1 MYALSGYMS
10 WKDPTINADDSHD
23 ANEELL
29 PTSVLGNAEMVDKG
43 TYVEYTLGALAD
55 GKGSLITLIRGPDSL
70 NIDGGLLYVTGFFY
84 GCTPLQLSEARTIAK
99 SNNRTLGSLGMEW
112 IKAVAIALGTRISE
126 VSLDD
131 EWSGPN
137 GVTSNDLMRTAD
149 GLLHAEALRKRMNR
163 VLGDDADAATRS
175 AYLERVRTG
184 GFYGQF
190 NFDNEQ
196 SAEPD
201 EILVLKAAM

>member
-10 WKDPTINADDSHD
+10 WKDPTINADDSHG
-23 ANEELL
+23 ASEELL
-29 PTSVLGNAEMVDKG
+29 PTSVLGNAEMVVKG
-43 TYVEYTLGALAD
+43 TYVAYTLGALPD
-55 GKGSLITLIRGPDSL
+55 GGGSLITLIRGRDSL
-70 NIDGGLLYVTGFFY
+70 HIDDFFY
-84 GCTPLQLSEARTIAK
+84 GCTPLQRSEARTIAK

-131 EWSGPN
+131 AWSGPN

-149 GLLHAEALRKRMNR
+149 GLLHAEALRKRMDR

-201 EILVLKAAM
+201 EILVLKTAM